1 MKRCDLKKCPER
13 KNEDCKI
20 GLLSETQLISQI
32 QDGVI
37 MIQSWE
43 TILGIVVVL
52 AILLPI
58 ILKKMY

>member
-1 MKRCDLKKCPER
+1 MD
-13 KNEDCKI
+13 EDCKI
-20 GLLSETQLISQI
+20 GLLSETQPIIQI
-32 QDGVI
+32 QGGII

-58 ILKKMY
+58 ILKKLY

>member
-1 MKRCDLKKCPER
+1 MVALRNSTNYP
-13 KNEDCKI
+13 NT
-20 GLLSETQLISQI
+20 G
-32 QDGVI
+32 GVI

-58 ILKKMY
+58 ILKKLY